1 MLPTLGRGVTISTLD
16 KEKTLLDE
24 KLTVH
29 SNQPTQACRS
39 EHTLPRDVLPGSLT
53 SKSS

>member
-29 SNQPTQACRS
+29 LNQPMQACWS
-39 EHTLPRDVLPGSLT
+39 EHTLPRDVYCQVP
-53 SKSS
+53 